1 MCAQITVEIIQVWS
15 DEDEVDMV
23 RSGEN
28 VKLKLKN
35 IEEEVSTPIVTR
47 VIITC
52 HVSL

>member
-1 MCAQITVEIIQVWS
+1 MEVIQVWS

-47 VIITC
+47 VIISC
-52 HVSL
+52 LQSL